1 MKKTLLQEL
10 YQPLSEKITDKE
22 RHEIYH
28 LDYVNKKKIHK
39 KKKSKSSK

>member
-10 YQPLSEKITDKE
+10 YIPLSEKITDKE

-28 LDYVNKKKIHK
+28 LDYLNKKKLK
-39 KKKSKSSK
+39 KKKVKKS